1 MTQTD
6 RSAAPIEGARTS
18 TMGAIRMHI
27 LLVTPAPPGSR
38 SGNRATANRWAR
50 LLRSLG
56 HRVDVVVE
64 YRGEGADL
72 MVALHAWRSAAA
84 IRAFSHA
91 HPDRPLIVV
100 LTGTDAYR
108 FIHTHPEETLASLA
122 AADRIVGLH
131 RMIAACVPLAQLHK
145 LRVIFQS
152 AKPLTGRR
160 PPRSVFRVCVAGHLR
175 EEKDSLRTA
184 MAVRDLPAGSR
195 IRVDAYG
202 GAHNEKWARAARDEA
217 AINSRYRWHGEV
229 PHGRLRDVYRRSHL
243 LALTSRMEGGAN
255 VISEAV
261 MADLPVV
268 ASRIPGSV
276 GLLGD
281 NYPGYY
287 PVEDTQA
294 LRDLLLRAE
303 ADAEFY
309 AGLQMACRSLRS
321 LFSDQAET
329 IGWAELLAEVC

>member
-1 MTQTD
+1 MD
-6 RSAAPIEGARTS
+6 ANS
-18 TMGAIRMHI
+18 MHI
-27 LLVTPAPPGSR
+27 LLVTPAPAGSL

-64 YRGEGADL
+64 YQGQGADL

-84 IRAFSHA
+84 IQAFSRA

-108 FIHTHPEETLASLA
+108 FIHSRPDETRASLV

-131 RMIAACVPLAQLHK
+131 RMIAACVPAEQRHK

-152 AKPLTGRR
+152 ARPLTGRR
-160 PPRSVFRVCVAGHLR
+160 PPRTVFRVCVAGHLR
-175 EEKDSLRTA
+175 EEKDPLRAA

-202 GAHNEKWARAARDEA
+202 RAHSEEWAGAARAEA
-217 AINSRYRWHGEV
+217 ATNPRFRWHGEIA
-229 PHGRLRDVYRRSHL
+229 HGRLRDVYRRSHL

-255 VISEAV
+255 VVSEAV
-261 MADLPVV
+261 MADLPVL

-276 GLLGD
+276 GLLGED
-281 NYPGYY
+281 YAGYY
-287 PVEDTQA
+287 PAEDTRA
-294 LRDLLLRAE
+294 LRELLLRAE
-303 ADAEFY
+303 TDARFY
-309 AGLQMACRSLRS
+309 AGLETAGRSLRP
-321 LFSDQAET
+321 LFSEQAET
-329 IGWAELLAEVC
+329 SGWAELLAELT